1 MYIIVLK
8 AKYNW
13 SFLMTKFNF
22 LTIHQFQNALSKFI
36 WLSLVQTDFPFG
48 YIHSDSKAQEFQ
60 TPLAKV
66 CYRFRIP
73 DRLRVVPHFSS
84 GIVERAKREGA
95 WKSSH
100 ARKCDTRRGERN
112 FLSPRV
118 SPFLAWGDFH
128 APSRFARS
136 TIPEEKWG
144 TTRSLDSRSKNF
156 PGPESGE
163 NLERGKGDDY
173 RFA

>member
-1 MYIIVLK
+1 
-8 AKYNW
+8 
-13 SFLMTKFNF
+13 MTKFNF

-73 DRLRVVPHFSS
+73 EAKISRV
-84 GIVERAKREGA
+84 
-95 WKSSH
+95 
-100 ARKCDTRRGERN
+100 RN
-112 FLSPRV
+112 P
-118 SPFLAWGDFH
+118 
-128 APSRFARS
+128 
-136 TIPEEKWG
+136 
-144 TTRSLDSRSKNF
+144 
-156 PGPESGE
+156 GE
-163 NLERGKGDDY
+163 NLERGKGDDF